1 MTHDLVISLFRRW
14 PRHGHGT
21 LWLRLSQAAS
31 RGWHGSPSARVYG
44 QPGER
49 GGRADDAIGLV
60 LSEFGARV
68 PEKSIPALTTPL
80 AA

>member
-1 MTHDLVISLFRRW
+1 MDMERCGYDCRRQPPEAGMARR
-14 PRHGHGT
+14 PREF
-21 LWLRLSQAAS
+21 
-31 RGWHGSPSARVYG
+31 YG

-80 AA
+80 RVRRS